1 VEEAVIDPLR
11 NGREFTIP
19 PRCER
24 SLVQYRSSTL
34 GAEVALAAS
43 TTNNQPEM
51 SLGKQGR
58 LM

>member
-1 VEEAVIDPLR
+1 MEEAVIDPLR

-24 SLVQYRSSTL
+24 SLVQCRSSTL
-34 GAEVALAAS
+34 GRVALAAS
-43 TTNNQPEM
+43 TTTLKG
-51 SLGKQGR
+51 SLGKQER